1 MNETMK
7 RMLEEEYQK
16 TLEEVSQAT
25 AGSDEAKWRLQKLT
39 ELHKQMMEEIQIYVT
54 PSMAE
59 RLDRVA
65 DRERRTR
72 TQQAARL
79 VEDGVVANENVQH

>member
-1 MNETMK
+1 
-7 RMLEEEYQK
+7 
-16 TLEEVSQAT
+16 
-25 AGSDEAKWRLQKLT
+25 
-39 ELHKQMMEEIQIYVT
+39 
-54 PSMAE
+54 MAE

>member
-1 MNETMK
+1 MDDQPTVDNPNANQVEN
-7 RMLEEEYQK
+7 RSVL
-16 TLEEVSQAT
+16 
-25 AGSDEAKWRLQKLT
+25 
-39 ELHKQMMEEIQIYVT
+39 IQIYVT

-79 VEDGVVANENVQH
+79 VEDGVVASLSPIAKDRR

>member
-1 MNETMK
+1 MSV
-7 RMLEEEYQK
+7 R
-16 TLEEVSQAT
+16 S
-25 AGSDEAKWRLQKLT
+25 RLQEATFVEDKPI
-39 ELHKQMMEEIQIYVT
+39 KKRRIMESPAIVDNLNANQVESRSVMIQIMVT

-65 DRERRTR
+65 DYERRTR

-79 VEDGVVANENVQH
+79 VEDGVVQIEKSLH

>member
-1 MNETMK
+1 
-7 RMLEEEYQK
+7 
-16 TLEEVSQAT
+16 
-25 AGSDEAKWRLQKLT
+25 
-39 ELHKQMMEEIQIYVT
+39 MEEPAEEQQNANQVENRSVLIQIYVT

-72 TQQAARL
+72 TQQAERL

>member
-1 MNETMK
+1 
-7 RMLEEEYQK
+7 
-16 TLEEVSQAT
+16 
-25 AGSDEAKWRLQKLT
+25 
-39 ELHKQMMEEIQIYVT
+39 MEEKAKTAEQNGADQVENRSVLVQILIT

-79 VEDGVVANENVQH
+79 VEDGVVANENAQH

>member
-1 MNETMK
+1 
-7 RMLEEEYQK
+7 
-16 TLEEVSQAT
+16 
-25 AGSDEAKWRLQKLT
+25 
-39 ELHKQMMEEIQIYVT
+39 MEEKEPAEEQQNANQVENRSVLIQIYVT

-65 DRERRTR
+65 DQERRTR

>member
-1 MNETMK
+1 MEDK
-7 RMLEEEYQK
+7 EQRPEEEQQNANQVENRSV
-16 TLEEVSQAT
+16 L
-25 AGSDEAKWRLQKLT
+25 
-39 ELHKQMMEEIQIYVT
+39 IQIYVT